1 MESSA
6 ISPQHCPSIPLPKEA
21 LQVRSTIRRTGELEL
36 ALVSVPVPEPGD
48 NEVLIRVEAT
58 PINPSDQANLFGPAD
73 LSTVV
78 QSGTRERP
86 IITAKIPESALASV
100 TGRLDIPMPAG
111 NEGAGTVVRAGS
123 SALAQSLLG
132 KTVAAIPTGM
142 YSQYRC
148 ADAAS
153 CIVLPEGTTAADG
166 ASCFV
171 NPLTALSMVE
181 TMKRE
186 GHMALVHTAAASN
199 LGQMLQRLCHKDGIA
214 LVNIVRNDAQAAIL
228 RDLGAAH
235 VCNSASPSFQEELTQ
250 ALVDTGATMAFD
262 ATGGGTLASSILS
275 CMEAAIGRRARGE
288 AGRTDAPGKKPD
300 ADGRYGSEIHKQVY
314 LYGNL
319 ERGPTLLSR
328 AYGSA
333 WGVGG
338 WLLFPFLQKVGREK
352 AGQLRQRVAAEIK
365 TTFASHYTKRVSLA
379 GMLQA
384 DAIAEYS
391 KRTTGTKYLVC
402 PQSD

>member
-1 MESSA
+1 M
-6 ISPQHCPSIPLPKEA
+6 SIRLPKEA

-86 IITAKIPESALASV
+86 IITARIPEAALAAAA
-100 TGRLDIPMPAG
+100 GRLDMPMPVG

-132 KTVAAIPTGM
+132 KTVAALPTGM

-148 ADAAS
+148 VDAAS
-153 CIVLPEGTTAADG
+153 CIVLPEDATAADG

-186 GHMALVHTAAASN
+186 GHQALVHTAAASN
-199 LGQMLQRLCHKDGIA
+199 LGQMLQKVCLKDGIG
-214 LVNIVRNDAQAAIL
+214 LVNIVRSEVQAAVL
-228 RDLGAAH
+228 RDVGARH
-235 VCNSASPSFQEELTQ
+235 ICNSTSPDFQEQLTQ
-250 ALVDTGATMAFD
+250 ALVETGATIAFD

-275 CMEAAIGRRARGE
+275 CMEAAIGRRARVE
-288 AGRTDAPGKKPD
+288 AARADASGKKPD
-300 ADGRYGSEIHKQVY
+300 ADGRYGSETYKQVY

-319 ERGPTLLSR
+319 ERGPTLLTR

-333 WGVGG
+333 WSVGG
-338 WLLFPFLQKVGREK
+338 WLLFPFLAKIGPENARRLRE
-352 AGQLRQRVAAEIK
+352 RVAAELK
-365 TTFASHYTKRVSLA
+365 TTFASHYTRRVSLA

-391 KRTTGTKYLVC
+391 KRATGTKYLVC
-402 PQSD
+402 PQTD